1 MSSMVHIYSITTARF
16 NYPLTTW
23 PRSLSKLCQR
33 ASLCPAETQEDKHQQ
48 TTKRSPGGRSYLDH
62 IQSSRKCLTQL
73 TIYALDGEPVTTPLL
88 VPQTSKVHDPVT
100 RHSPQAQHR
109 GSVYSCQI
117 YSVIFSIGSFSLA
130 PWSPLPDTRN
140 MRMHRT
146 WEINGELTRHLFEP
160 SRERQEG
167 GIKHQEEKLF
177 NSKSYP
183 FHSFQITL
191 QQWVQSKDH
200 IVAEALE
207 LQEDREEER
216 EDKEL

>member
-1 MSSMVHIYSITTARF
+1 MSHTVHIYSFTAAHF

-23 PRSLSKLCQR
+23 PRSLSMLCQR
-33 ASLCPAETQEDKHQQ
+33 ASLCPAETREDKHQQ
-48 TTKRSPGGRSYLDH
+48 TTKRSPGGQSYLDH
-62 IQSSRKCLTQL
+62 IHSSRKCLTQL
-73 TIYALDGEPVTTPLL
+73 TIYVLDGETVTTPLL

-117 YSVIFSIGSFSLA
+117 YSVIFSIGSFSSA
-130 PWSPLPDTRN
+130 PSSLPPYTLN

-146 WEINGELTRHLFEP
+146 WEINGELTRH
-160 SRERQEG
+160 RG
-167 GIKHQEEKLF
+167 GGGHQDEKLF
-177 NSKSYP
+177 YSKPYP

-191 QQWVQSKDH
+191 QQRVQSEDH

-207 LQEDREEER
+207 LEEDREEETA
-216 EDKEL
+216 